1 VKISKTIFQKYF
13 LALLIF
19 FGVVF
24 FSATFLLS
32 KFVNYQSL
40 SNGQQQLFIFTF
52 ISIFVVAILFITTIY
67 IFNKKLYQSI
77 ATSEKVI
84 HRYDALSNATNDAIW
99 DYDVQTHQVFY
110 NDRLSSIFGY
120 SADELKNNTEWWE
133 NNIHP
138 EDKERVVRKMNNLL
152 ELNKITWEDEYRF
165 KCKDDTYKIVF
176 DRSYIVRDINGKALR
191 LIGAMKDVTKMR
203 TLESILINKQLEHKN
218 ILGKNIIKENEEERK
233 RLKDALHEDVSQ
245 ILVSAKYYISM
256 LRSEQQ
262 QEKITTS
269 LSYLDEVLKKINNIS
284 NQLFSSTFDL
294 FGLKD
299 ALNDLLSVYQ
309 NDANISFDFEIE
321 NFDES
326 KVDKPLSLLIFR
338 TIEEKISRIIHY
350 AKSKHIDI
358 VLRNDKREINL
369 AITFQSDETDIVSKL
384 HDANSNFLAKI
395 EIYNGT
401 FKLIPFE
408 NNNYT
413 ISVVFK

>member
-52 ISIFVVAILFITTIY
+52 ISIFVLAILFITTIY

-233 RLKDALHEDVSQ
+233 HLKDALHEDVSQ

-369 AITFQSDETDIVSKL
+369 AITFQSDEADIASKL